1 MTAYDIAHSAFRVA
15 HPLTASPDQPLEVID
30 RQAIALLALEDGG
43 AGLLLVDA
51 IDVALDL
58 RGAVLDVVLERRARG
73 DALFFIERHLA
84 AGRVDALRLALADLL
99 ARGAA
104 RLGATGP
111 RGPGG
116 DHHHEQEATHCA
128 R

>member
-1 MTAYDIAHSAFRVA
+1 MTAYDIAHSAFPGRAPADGVA
-15 HPLTASPDQPLEVID
+15 GSTARGHR

-73 DALFFIERHLA
+73 DALFFIERNLA
-84 AGRVDALRLALADLL
+84 AGRIDALRLALADLF

-116 DHHHEQEATHCA
+116 DHHDEQEATHCA